1 MTRPEIHTEDLEH
14 ARPRGAAP
22 DPPSARRFG
31 VGNSGLANI
40 VRPQTEALRYG
51 ACLVLL
57 VVAYFAGAKVGLH
70 LAYANR
76 NVTAVWPP
84 TGIAVASL
92 LLLGLRLAPGVYLG
106 AFLANLSNGAS
117 LETSLLIS
125 IGDTLA
131 PMVAVLLVSRVA
143 RIHLDLVRVRDVAA
157 LLLLGGAVAM
167 TVSATLGTA
176 SLVVSGALSRAGYWS
191 VWRTYWIGDAIGVII
206 VAPLILSVA
215 ARSYRELDL
224 RRWRWIEASALLAIL
239 IGASFAV
246 FHTSVPVAYLLF
258 PLAAWA
264 AIRFRQFGAIVA
276 IAAVSSISIALTVHG
291 LGPFVAGLS
300 TTGSLSTL
308 QVFNGTLTLS
318 ALLLAAL
325 TIQARRAETRLR
337 QNAADLEAHV
347 HQRTAELEISLA
359 QLQAAQD
366 ALVRSER
373 LSAVGEMASVVGHE
387 LRNPLAAVIN
397 SLYLL
402 RLKLGGAADPDY
414 ERHLEMAEREITK
427 AATLAEDLT
436 AFVRPRQSTPENVD
450 VPVLVEE
457 VLDATPPPPSVT
469 IDLEV
474 GPMMV
479 MADRRQLAEVLINL
493 ITNAYQAIGGA
504 GSVRI
509 AATHNSEGFELSVE
523 DNGPGIED
531 AHTSRVFEPFF
542 TTKHEGTGLG
552 LAIVQRLVQAQGGE
566 VSVANRPEGGARF
579 AVRFPTSP
587 APSAS

>member
-1 MTRPEIHTEDLEH
+1 MTQPEIRIDDVGHGRRRGVTPAPPRPRRLEH
-14 ARPRGAAP
+14 
-22 DPPSARRFG
+22 
-31 VGNSGLANI
+31 GNSVLAKI
-40 VRPQTEALRYG
+40 VRPQAEAPRYI
-51 ACLVLL
+51 ASLVLL
-57 VVAYFAGAKVGLH
+57 VIAYFVGAKIGLH
-70 LAYANR
+70 LAYANK

-92 LLLGLRLAPGVYLG
+92 LLVGLRLAPGVYIG
-106 AFLANLSNGAS
+106 ALLANLSNGAG
-117 LETSLLIS
+117 LETSFLIS
-125 IGDTLA
+125 IGDALA
-131 PMVAVLLVSRVA
+131 PMIAVLLVSRVA

-176 SLVVSGALSRAGYWS
+176 SLVVSGALSGGAYWN

-215 ARSYRELDL
+215 AGSYREIDL
-224 RRWRWIEASALLAIL
+224 RQWRWIEACALMAFL
-239 IGASFAV
+239 IGGSFAV

-276 IAAVSSISIALTVHG
+276 IAVVSSVSIALTVHG
-291 LGPFVAGLS
+291 FGPFVAGLS

-337 QNAADLEAHV
+337 QNAADLEVHV
-347 HQRTAELEISLA
+347 QQRTAELEISLA

-402 RLKLGGAADPDY
+402 RLKLGSAADPEY
-414 ERHLEMAEREITK
+414 ERHLDMAEREITK

-436 AFVRPRQSTPENVD
+436 AFVRPRQFTKEQVD
-450 VPVLVEE
+450 VRTLVEE
-457 VLDATPPPPSVT
+457 VLDATPPPPAVT
-469 IDLEV
+469 IDLEI
-474 GPMMV
+474 GSMMV

-493 ITNAYQAIGGA
+493 ITNAYQAINGD

-509 AATHNSEGFELSVE
+509 SATDSSEGFELSVE

-531 AHTSRVFEPFF
+531 VHASRVFEPFF

-566 VSVANRPEGGARF
+566 VYVANRPAGGARF
-579 AVRFPTSP
+579 AVRFPTT
-587 APSAS
+587 A